1 MIAELLYNLSI
12 LLSFADILAIPVG
25 LLLAYSGWST
35 SGVALPMN
43 IGTIP
48 GSSTPMMIGGI
59 ILSIVALIAIKP
71 LHEMRIFYRSKAEYD
86 EFGRSKSKGSYERL
100 SKKERDA
107 IDLQTTADMER
118 IVSSE
123 VLKKITK
130 EGSKNPDSDMNEL
143 IGLQPVKDKMHEMVA
158 RMEFEAEDAKDKK
171 KKKKKK
177 NATTLEETSFSG
189 RHMVFTGSP
198 GTGKT
203 TIARIMTGFLYKYG
217 YIKENKCVEVDG
229 NFLKAGEYTEQKVKL
244 VVQRAFGG
252 VLFIDEAYALMYGAG
267 AADAI
272 ATLIKQMEDNRGRFI
287 VILAGYTNEMRELLE
302 SNPGFSSRIKEF
314 LNFPDYNEKEMEEI
328 FAFMAGKKGYE
339 VDEDAY
345 DIYDVRIAKERRL
358 RSFGNARTARSVLDE
373 TLDRHALNYV
383 EKKIDK
389 EDKYVICPED
399 ISTEIKDALMA

>member
-1 MIAELLYNLSI
+1 MLADLLYNLSI
-12 LLSFADILAIPVG
+12 LLSFADVLAIPVG
-25 LLLAYSGWST
+25 LVIAYAGYSADGI
-35 SGVALPMN
+35 ALPFGMA
-43 IGTIP
+43 TIP
-48 GSSTPMMIGGI
+48 GGSHIMMVGGI
-59 ILSIVALIAIKP
+59 ILSVVALIAVKP

-86 EFGRSKSKGSYERL
+86 EFGRSKSKGTYERL

-130 EGSKNPDSDMNEL
+130 EGSKNPDADMDEL
-143 IGLQPVKDKMHEMVA
+143 IGLKPVKDKMHEMVA
-158 RMEFEAEDAKDKK
+158 RMEFEAEDAKEKK
-171 KKKKKK
+171 KKKKK
-177 NATTLEETSFSG
+177 TPSLEETSFSG

-217 YIKENKCVEVDG
+217 YITENKCVEVDG
-229 NFLKAGEYTEQKVKL
+229 NFLKAGEYTEQKVKM

-328 FAFMAGKKGYE
+328 FSFMAGKKGYTI
-339 VDEDAY
+339 DEDAY
-345 DIYDVRIAKERRL
+345 DIYDERIARERRL

-383 EKKIDK
+383 EKKIDRS
-389 EDKYVICPED
+389 DKYVICPQD
-399 ISTEIKDALMA
+399 ISTEIKDALMS

>member
-1 MIAELLYNLSI
+1 MIADMLYNLSI
-12 LLSFADILAIPVG
+12 LLSFADVLAIPAG
-25 LLLAYSGWST
+25 LIIAYAGYSANGIT
-35 SGVALPMN
+35 LPFG
-43 IGTIP
+43 IATIP
-48 GSSTPMMIGGI
+48 GGSQAMIIGGI
-59 ILSIVALIAIKP
+59 ILSVVGLIAIKP

-130 EGSKNPDSDMNEL
+130 EGSKNPDADMDEL
-143 IGLQPVKDKMHEMVA
+143 IGLKPVKDKMHEMVA
-158 RMEFEAEDAKDKK
+158 RMEFESEDEKGKK
-171 KKKKKK
+171 KKKKKSVS
-177 NATTLEETSFSG
+177 LDETSFSG

-217 YIKENKCVEVDG
+217 YITENKCVEVDG

-252 VLFIDEAYALMYGAG
+252 VLFIDEAYALMYGPG

-287 VILAGYTNEMRELLE
+287 VILAGYTDEMRELLE

-314 LNFPDYNEKEMEEI
+314 LNFPDYNEKEMEDI
-328 FAFMAGKKGYE
+328 FSFMAGKKGYK

-345 DIYDVRIAKERRL
+345 DIYDERIAKERRL

-383 EKKIDK
+383 EKKIDRS
-389 EDKYVICPED
+389 EKYVICPQD
-399 ISTEIKDALMA
+399 ISTEIKDALMS

>member
-1 MIAELLYNLSI
+1 MLADLLYNLSI
-12 LLSFADILAIPVG
+12 LLSFADVLAIPVG
-25 LLLAYSGWST
+25 LVIAYAGYSADGI
-35 SGVALPMN
+35 ALPFGMA
-43 IGTIP
+43 TIP
-48 GSSTPMMIGGI
+48 GGSHIMMVGGI
-59 ILSIVALIAIKP
+59 ILSVVALIAVKP

-86 EFGRSKSKGSYERL
+86 EFGRSKSKGTYERL

-130 EGSKNPDSDMNEL
+130 EGSKNPDADMDEL
-143 IGLQPVKDKMHEMVA
+143 IGLKPVKDKMHEMVA
-158 RMEFEAEDAKDKK
+158 RMEFEAEDAKEKK
-171 KKKKKK
+171 KKKKK
-177 NATTLEETSFSG
+177 TPSLEETSFSG

-217 YIKENKCVEVDG
+217 YITENKCVEVDG
-229 NFLKAGEYTEQKVKL
+229 NFLKAGEYTEQKVKM

-252 VLFIDEAYALMYGAG
+252 VLFIDEAYVLMYGAG

-328 FAFMAGKKGYE
+328 FSFMAGKKGYTI
-339 VDEDAY
+339 DEDAY
-345 DIYDVRIAKERRL
+345 DIYDERIARERRL

-383 EKKIDK
+383 EKKIDRS
-389 EDKYVICPED
+389 DKYVICPQD
-399 ISTEIKDALMA
+399 ISTEIKDALMS

>member
-1 MIAELLYNLSI
+1 MLADLLYNLSI
-12 LLSFADILAIPVG
+12 LLSFADVLAIPVG
-25 LLLAYSGWST
+25 LVIAYAGYSADGI
-35 SGVALPMN
+35 ALPFGMA
-43 IGTIP
+43 TIP
-48 GSSTPMMIGGI
+48 GGSHIMMVGGI
-59 ILSIVALIAIKP
+59 ILSVVALIAVKP

-86 EFGRSKSKGSYERL
+86 EFGRSKSKGTYERL

-130 EGSKNPDSDMNEL
+130 EGSKNPDADMDEL
-143 IGLQPVKDKMHEMVA
+143 IGLKPVKDKMHEMVA
-158 RMEFEAEDAKDKK
+158 RMEFEAEDAKEKK
-171 KKKKKK
+171 KKKKK
-177 NATTLEETSFSG
+177 TPSLEETSFSG

-217 YIKENKCVEVDG
+217 YITENKCVEVDG
-229 NFLKAGEYTEQKVKL
+229 NFLKAGEYTEQKVKM

-328 FAFMAGKKGYE
+328 FSFMAGKKGYTI
-339 VDEDAY
+339 DEDAY
-345 DIYDVRIAKERRL
+345 DIYDERIARERRL
-358 RSFGNARTARSVLDE
+358 RSFGNVRTARSVLDE

-383 EKKIDK
+383 EKKIDRS
-389 EDKYVICPED
+389 DKYVICPQD
-399 ISTEIKDALMA
+399 ISTEIKDALMS

>member
-35 SGVALPMN
+35 TGVALPMN

-287 VILAGYTNEMRELLE
+287 VILAGYTNEMRELLYMLGQTIRVCAIE
-302 SNPGFSSRIKEF
+302 CPGALLILYPGRSAAHRT
-314 LNFPDYNEKEMEEI
+314 
-328 FAFMAGKKGYE
+328 
-339 VDEDAY
+339 
-345 DIYDVRIAKERRL
+345 DVRYLNIAAPCKIPGNL
-358 RSFGNARTARSVLDE
+358 RDYHVGLIDLYGVSYAKL
-373 TLDRHALNYV
+373 
-383 EKKIDK
+383 KIFHYIDVV
-389 EDKYVICPED
+389 Y
-399 ISTEIKDALMA
+399 

>member
-1 MIAELLYNLSI
+1 MLADLLYNLSI
-12 LLSFADILAIPVG
+12 LLSFADVLAIPVG
-25 LLLAYSGWST
+25 LVIAYAGYSADGI
-35 SGVALPMN
+35 ALPFGMA
-43 IGTIP
+43 TIP
-48 GSSTPMMIGGI
+48 GGSHVMMFGGI
-59 ILSIVALIAIKP
+59 ILSVVALIAVKP

-86 EFGRSKSKGSYERL
+86 EFGRSKSKGTYERL

-130 EGSKNPDSDMNEL
+130 EGSKNPDADMDEL
-143 IGLQPVKDKMHEMVA
+143 IGLKPVKDKMHEMVA
-158 RMEFEAEDAKDKK
+158 RMEFEAEDAKEKK
-171 KKKKKK
+171 KKKKK
-177 NATTLEETSFSG
+177 TPSLEETSFSG

-217 YIKENKCVEVDG
+217 YITENKCVEVDG
-229 NFLKAGEYTEQKVKL
+229 NFLKAGEYTEQKVKM

-328 FAFMAGKKGYE
+328 FSFMAGKKGYTI
-339 VDEDAY
+339 DEDAY
-345 DIYDVRIAKERRL
+345 DIYDERIARERRL

-383 EKKIDK
+383 EKKIDRS
-389 EDKYVICPED
+389 DKYVICPQD
-399 ISTEIKDALMA
+399 ISTEIKDALMS

>member
-1 MIAELLYNLSI
+1 MLADLLYNLSI
-12 LLSFADILAIPVG
+12 LLSFADVLAIPVG
-25 LLLAYSGWST
+25 LVIAYAGYSADGIT
-35 SGVALPMN
+35 LPFGMA
-43 IGTIP
+43 TIP
-48 GSSTPMMIGGI
+48 GGSHIMMVGGI
-59 ILSIVALIAIKP
+59 ILSVVALIAVKP

-86 EFGRSKSKGSYERL
+86 EFGRSKSKGTYERL

-130 EGSKNPDSDMNEL
+130 EGSKNPDADMDEL
-143 IGLQPVKDKMHEMVA
+143 IGLKPVKDKMHEMVA
-158 RMEFEAEDAKDKK
+158 RMEFEAEDAKEKK
-171 KKKKKK
+171 KKKKK
-177 NATTLEETSFSG
+177 TPSLEETSFSG

-217 YIKENKCVEVDG
+217 YITENKCVEVDG
-229 NFLKAGEYTEQKVKL
+229 NFLKAGEYTEQKVKM

-328 FAFMAGKKGYE
+328 FSFMAGKKGYTI
-339 VDEDAY
+339 DEDAY
-345 DIYDVRIAKERRL
+345 DIYDERIARERRL

-383 EKKIDK
+383 EKKIDRS
-389 EDKYVICPED
+389 DKYVICPQD
-399 ISTEIKDALMA
+399 ISTEIKDALMS